1 MIASNIKMAFASLG
15 HAKLRS
21 FLTML
26 GMIIGIGAVIFVLS
40 VGEGVKNE
48 ISKQI
53 TQLGTNIV
61 NISPGQQL
69 GEGGIDFAAY
79 TSSTLSKKDLET
91 VREID
96 NVEAAIAIQL
106 VTGQAQLGDQQTQAA
121 FIAGTNSSYT
131 DVVDQPVSQGRFF
144 DEKAAEAVI
153 GSKVA
158 EDLFGD
164 TDPIGQKIIIRKQE
178 FEVTGVLEHFE
189 SAINL
194 QFSDFNNVVYIPL
207 DTAIRINNGVVNF
220 IEIDAKI
227 TSAEVVDQT
236 VETIKTQ
243 IRANHDGEEDFTVI
257 KQEEALDVFD
267 SIFNVVTSFIAA
279 IASISLLVG
288 GVGIMN
294 IMLVS
299 VTERTHE
306 IGVRKAVG
314 ATNRNILSQFLIEA
328 IVLSLIGGLLGV
340 GFAYGLGWIVKITA
354 GITPVI
360 TPFAISLAVG
370 VSVAVGLVFGIAPA
384 VKAAR
389 KNPIDALR
397 YE

>member
-1 MIASNIKMAFASLG
+1 MIISNIRMAFASLG

-21 FLTML
+21 FLTTA

-48 ISKQI
+48 ISKQV

-61 NISPGQQL
+61 NISPGQQF
-69 GEGGIDFAAY
+69 GEGGVDFAAF

-91 VREID
+91 VRDID

-106 VTGQAQLGDQQTQAA
+106 VTGQAMLGDKQTQAA

-131 DVVDQPVSQGRFF
+131 DVVDQGVTSGRFF
-144 DEKAAEAVI
+144 DESQNEAVI
-153 GSKVA
+153 GTKVA
-158 EDLFGD
+158 EDLFGES
-164 TDPIGQKIIIRKQE
+164 DPVGQQVTIRKQA
-178 FEVTGVLEHFE
+178 FEIVGVLEHFD

-207 DTAIRINNGVVNF
+207 DTAISLNNGVVNF

-227 TSAEVVDQT
+227 ANAESVNQA
-236 VETIKTQ
+236 VETIKAE
-243 IRANHDGEEDFTVI
+243 IRANHGGEEDFTVI
-257 KQEEALDVFD
+257 KQEDALDVFD
-267 SIFNVVTSFIAA
+267 SIFNLVTQFIAA

-314 ATNRNILSQFLIEA
+314 ATNRHILSQFLIEA
-328 IVLSLIGGLLGV
+328 VVLSLIGGLLGV
-340 GFAYGLGWIVKITA
+340 LFAYTLGLVVQATIN
-354 GITPVI
+354 ITPVI
-360 TPFAISLAVG
+360 TLG
-370 VSVAVGLVFGIAPA
+370 AVGLATSVSIVVGVIFGITPA
-384 VKAAR
+384 IKAAR
-389 KNPIDALR
+389 KNPINALR